1 MNPPDDRRDSSTAP
15 PFLSGGGEMGERIRA
30 HDWAATPLGPPEAW
44 PQALRF
50 ALTICLHSTFPT
62 AIYWGPDLRLL
73 YNDAWAPIPAE
84 RHPWALGRPAREVWA
99 DIWEVIEPQFNQ
111 VLHAGSGLAFY
122 DQYLPM
128 ERGGQPRETY
138 WNYSFTPLLGE
149 DGTIAGVFNQGNE
162 TTAQVLHERR
172 REAETARQRRL
183 FQQAP
188 GFITV
193 LHGPEHAFEFVNDAY
208 RRLFGERDYIGR
220 PARDVF
226 PDLAEQGIFDLLDTV
241 FRTGERF
248 VARRMP
254 IRLATPDGAI
264 ETRCLDYIYEPVIDE
279 DGNITGIFCEGFDAT
294 DVHRAEEALQE
305 AKETLEQRVEQRT
318 RELSEAHEALRHA
331 QKMEAVGQLT
341 GGIAHDFN
349 NLLAAIGGSL
359 EALERKLAAGETG
372 ELGRYIEGARS
383 STARAAALTQRL
395 LAFSRR
401 QALDPRPIDVNGL
414 VTGLEEMIRRTVG
427 PGIVVAVHPG
437 ATSRVA
443 RIDAVQLENALL
455 NLAINARDAMPD
467 GGRLTL
473 DVLDETLDDAEA
485 GQRDL
490 PPGDYIKI
498 RVADTG
504 TGIPG
509 DVIDRIFDPFFTTKP
524 LGQGTGLGLSMVHGF
539 VRQSGGQVQ
548 VRSAPGEGTAICLLL
563 PRFAGEAESA
573 ERPAPAPEP
582 AGGSGQTVLV
592 IDDEV
597 IVRML
602 MAELL
607 EEAGYHVIEA
617 HDGPSALKALQ
628 QEDRIDVLVTD
639 VGLPGGMNG
648 RQVAD
653 AARETRPAIGVLFVT
668 GYADMRAVGDDMAG
682 GMQVMAKPFEGD
694 ELLRRVAELAE
705 RACA

>member
-1 MNPPDDRRDSSTAP
+1 MNPPDDRRDSSAVP

-30 HDWAATPLGPPEAW
+30 HDWASTPLGPPAAW

-99 DIWEVIEPQFNQ
+99 DIWDVIEPQFEQ
-111 VLHAGSGLAFY
+111 VLHTGGGLAFY

-172 REAETARQRRL
+172 REAETTRQRRL

-226 PDLAEQGIFDLLDTV
+226 PDLAEQGIFDLLDKV
-241 FRTGERF
+241 FQTGERF

-254 IRLATPDGAI
+254 IRLATPDGRV
-264 ETRCLDYIYEPVIDE
+264 ETRYLDYIYEPVIDD
-279 DGNITGIFCEGFDAT
+279 DGNITGIFCEGVDAT
-294 DVHRAEEALQE
+294 DMHRAEEALQE

-359 EALERKLAAGETG
+359 EAIERKLAAGETG
-372 ELGRYIEGARS
+372 DLGRYIEGARS

-427 PGIVVAVHPG
+427 PGIAVAVHPG
-437 ATSRVA
+437 AAPQVA
-443 RIDAVQLENALL
+443 RVDAVQLENALL

-473 DVLDETLDDAEA
+473 DVLGETLDDAEA
-485 GQRDL
+485 RQRDL

-498 RVADTG
+498 RVTDTG
-504 TGIPG
+504 TGIAG

-563 PRFAGEAESA
+563 PRFAGEPERA

-582 AGGSGQTVLV
+582 AGGTGRTVLV

-602 MAELL
+602 MVELL
-607 EEAGYHVIEA
+607 EDAGYRVIEA

-628 QEDRIDVLVTD
+628 QEGPIDVLVTD

-653 AARETRPAIGVLFVT
+653 AARETRPAIAVLFVT
-668 GYADMRAVGDDMAG
+668 GYADMRAVGEDMAG

-705 RACA
+705 RAPA

>member
-1 MNPPDDRRDSSTAP
+1 MNPSNDRRDGAAAP
-15 PFLSGGGEMGERIRA
+15 AFLSGGGEMGERIRA
-30 HDWAATPLGPPEAW
+30 HDWAATPFGPPESW
-44 PQALRF
+44 PLALRF

-99 DIWEVIEPQFNQ
+99 DIWEVIEPQFSQ
-111 VLHAGSGLAFY
+111 VLNTVRGLAFY

-162 TTAQVLHERR
+162 TTAHVLHERR
-172 REAETARQRRL
+172 REAETTRQRRL

-226 PDLAEQGIFDLLDTV
+226 PDLAEQGIFDLLDKV

-254 IRLATPDGAI
+254 IRLATPDGGI
-264 ETRCLDYIYEPVIDE
+264 ETRYLDYIYEPVIDE
-279 DGNITGIFCEGFDAT
+279 DGTITGIFCEGVDAT

-305 AKETLEQRVEQRT
+305 AKETLEERVEQRT
-318 RELSEAHEALRHA
+318 LELSEANEALRQA

-372 ELGRYIEGARS
+372 DLGRYIEGARS

-401 QALDPRPIDVNGL
+401 QALDPRAIDVNGR
-414 VTGLEEMIRRTVG
+414 VTGLEEIIRRTVG
-427 PGIVVAVHPG
+427 PAIAVAVHPG
-437 ATSRVA
+437 ATPHVA

-473 DVLDETLDDAEA
+473 DVVDETLDDAEA

-490 PPGDYIKI
+490 PAGDYIKI
-498 RVADTG
+498 RVTDTG
-504 TGIPG
+504 TGIPS

-548 VRSAPGEGTAICLLL
+548 LRSAPGEGTAICLLL
-563 PRFAGEAESA
+563 PRFAGEPESA
-573 ERPAPAPEP
+573 QRPAPVQP
-582 AGGSGQTVLV
+582 AGGSGRTVLV
-592 IDDEV
+592 VDDEM

-602 MAELL
+602 MVELL
-607 EEAGYHVIEA
+607 EEAGYEVIEA
-617 HDGPSALKALQ
+617 EDGASALRALQ
-628 QEDRIDVLVTD
+628 QERRIDVLVTD

-653 AARETRPAIGVLFVT
+653 AARETRPALGVLFVT
-668 GYADMRAVGDDMAG
+668 GYADMRAVGEDMEG

-694 ELLRRVAELAE
+694 ELLRRVADLAE

>member
-1 MNPPDDRRDSSTAP
+1 
-15 PFLSGGGEMGERIRA
+15 
-30 HDWAATPLGPPEAW
+30 
-44 PQALRF
+44 
-50 ALTICLHSTFPT
+50 
-62 AIYWGPDLRLL
+62 
-73 YNDAWAPIPAE
+73 
-84 RHPWALGRPAREVWA
+84 
-99 DIWEVIEPQFNQ
+99 
-111 VLHAGSGLAFY
+111 
-122 DQYLPM
+122 M
-128 ERGGQPRETY
+128 ERGGQRRETY

-162 TTAQVLHERR
+162 TTAHVLHERR
-172 REAETARQRRL
+172 REAETTRQRRL

-226 PDLAEQGIFDLLDTV
+226 PDLAEQGIFDLLDKV

-254 IRLATPDGAI
+254 IRLATPDGGI
-264 ETRCLDYIYEPVIDE
+264 ETRYLDYIYEPVIDE
-279 DGNITGIFCEGFDAT
+279 DGTITGIFCEGVDAT

-305 AKETLEQRVEQRT
+305 AKETLEERVEQRT
-318 RELSEAHEALRHA
+318 RELSEANEALRQA

-372 ELGRYIEGARS
+372 DLGRYIEGARS
-383 STARAAALTQRL
+383 STARAAGLTQRL

-401 QALDPRPIDVNGL
+401 QALDPRAIDVNGL
-414 VTGLEEMIRRTVG
+414 VTGLEEIIRRTVG
-427 PGIVVAVHPG
+427 PAIAVAVHPG
-437 ATSRVA
+437 ATPHVA

-473 DVLDETLDDAEA
+473 DVVDETLDDAEA

-490 PPGDYIKI
+490 PAGDYIKI
-498 RVADTG
+498 RVTDTG
-504 TGIPG
+504 TGIPS

-548 VRSAPGEGTAICLLL
+548 LRSAPGEGTAICLLL
-563 PRFAGEAESA
+563 PRFAGEPESA
-573 ERPAPAPEP
+573 QRPAPVQP
-582 AGGSGQTVLV
+582 AGGSGRTVLV
-592 IDDEV
+592 VDDEM

-602 MAELL
+602 MVELL
-607 EEAGYHVIEA
+607 EEAGYNVIEA
-617 HDGPSALKALQ
+617 EDGPSALRALQ
-628 QEDRIDVLVTD
+628 QERRIDVLVTD

-653 AARETRPAIGVLFVT
+653 AARETRPALGVLFVT
-668 GYADMRAVGDDMAG
+668 GYADMRAVGDDMEG

-694 ELLRRVAELAE
+694 ELLRRVADLAE